1 MVYIS
6 SNYVTSSSR
15 GVRRQ
20 ATNFFINCP
29 SFLSQLIC
37 NGRPHGVVA
46 SVAEKLILS
55 AGSQY
60 MREGFFLC
68 AARMTTQGGTGT
80 PPRNSPHSSNIR
92 RHLEGCCPFTRR
104 HGLLIIHPS
113 IHLCAFLVHGYTNTS
128 ERHVCPFFK
137 ITFTKHFT
145 HFFYFQCNI
154 NLKFCTSQSDFFV
167 TVS

>member
-15 GVRRQ
+15 GVKSVK
-20 ATNFFINCP
+20 TNFFINCP

-92 RHLEGCCPFTRR
+92 RHL
-104 HGLLIIHPS
+104 
-113 IHLCAFLVHGYTNTS
+113 CAFLVHGYTNTS

-137 ITFTKHFT
+137 IKYLFQTF
-145 HFFYFQCNI
+145 
-154 NLKFCTSQSDFFV
+154 LSLSV
-167 TVS
+167 